1 MFLDRTCIQPWI
13 NVDIYWDGEVWVC
26 CPGWMNTSVGNLLRQ
41 SWDDI
46 WNGEIIRKIRQSML
60 DSTFEYCKPDD
71 CIFLLDKEI
80 SWPMYATDS
89 SLSENLEEDWGNL
102 KPIKK
107 YYKNKETY
115 DPIGPAVVT
124 MSYDRSCN
132 LQCPTC
138 RHEIEMY
145 TPKNPFYNQLLKIHK
160 IVTEVVCKDAD
171 QIIVSGSG
179 DAFGSVLHRDFM
191 RKFDKKNYPKVEFIY
206 PMTNAVLWDKKMW
219 DSMKG
224 VHPYVKSCYISID
237 AVTSETY
244 NKVRTLKPSH
254 GNFEQLIENLKFIN
268 TIPDLKRIALT
279 FVVSELNYFEVDKFL
294 DMKRYFPDKD
304 IEFRYYKIM
313 DWGHLGKK
321 YGEYAIHEENHPKYK
336 DFLGYWEECEKKIK
350 SENLEVKHNLH
361 GLSR

>member
-1 MFLDRTCIQPWI
+1 MKPFIF
-13 NVDIYWDGEVWVC
+13 IY
-26 CPGWMNTSVGNLLRQ
+26 LL
-41 SWDDI
+41 SILMAND
-46 WNGEIIRKIRQSML
+46 
-60 DSTFEYCKPDD
+60 
-71 CIFLLDKEI
+71 
-80 SWPMYATDS
+80 
-89 SLSENLEEDWGNL
+89 NL
-102 KPIKK
+102 KASKTAVFGAGCFWCVEAVFEQIKGVK
-107 YYKNKETY
+107 SVVSGYAGGTTENPTY
-115 DPIGPAVVT
+115 DEVCQGTTGHAEICQIHYDPDVISYETLLEVFWLCHDPT
-124 MSYDRSCN
+124 MLNQQGNDTGTQYRSIILYEDEPQKKAAEN
-132 LQCPTC
+132 AIAKAAAQ
-138 RHEIEMY
+138 
-145 TPKNPFYNQLLKIHK
+145 FSDK

-321 YGEYAIHEENHPKYK
+321 YGEYAINEENNPNYK
-336 DFLGYWEECEKKIK
+336 DFLG
-350 SENLEVKHNLH
+350 
-361 GLSR
+361 